1 MLSYVRDEALGPVEH
16 PTFLFYITQNSHY
29 PWTPQPEVVQD
40 WRTLNQPAADPL
52 APLPEQLSQPTKRRN
67 YLHAVE
73 YQLRFLT
80 DFILDTGRDDAIY
93 VLVGDH
99 QPQQVSRPADGFET
113 PLHVISRDARFVES
127 LQAYGFDDGLI
138 ARDVAADLRHEG
150 FYSLFV
156 RALLASY
163 GQGDRVLP
171 DYLPY
176 GVVTERPAAG
186 LQSD

>member
-1 MLSYVRDEALGPVEH
+1 
-16 PTFLFYITQNSHY
+16 
-29 PWTPQPEVVQD
+29 
-40 WRTLNQPAADPL
+40 
-52 APLPEQLSQPTKRRN
+52 
-67 YLHAVE
+67 
-73 YQLRFLT
+73 
-80 DFILDTGRDDAIY
+80 
-93 VLVGDH
+93 
-99 QPQQVSRPADGFET
+99 
-113 PLHVISRDARFVES
+113 LHVISRDARFVES

>member
-1 MLSYVRDEALGPVEH
+1 VLSYVEDEVLAPVEQ

-40 WRTLNQPAADPL
+40 WRDLNQPAADPT
-52 APLPEQLSQPTKRRN
+52 APLPEQLSHDTKRRN
-67 YLHAVE
+67 YFNAVE

-80 DFILDTGRDDAIY
+80 DFILDTGHEDAIY

-99 QPQQVSRPADGFET
+99 QPQQVSRRSDGFET
-113 PLHVISRDARFVES
+113 PLHVISRDAGFVQS
-127 LQAYGFDDGLI
+127 LQAYGFDDGLL
-138 ARDVAADLRHEG
+138 AQDTTVDLRHEG

-156 RALLASY
+156 RALLANY

-171 DYLPY
+171 EYLPY
-176 GVVTERPAAG
+176 GIVTERPVDG